1 MVDAAN
7 SVGQALGCK
16 AIPNA
21 VFVDSQGIVRYIKR
35 GGFDIHNPNYRALAD
50 SWAATPSLDD
60 LSMLSVIETEKVI
73 KHPEALEH
81 FRRGLVLYQ
90 AGSIG
95 EAMAAWRDGVAIEPD
110 NFNIRKQI
118 WAVEHPEKF
127 YGDKVDYEWQRK
139 QMENGL

>member
-1 MVDAAN
+1 MPRIVLAKPWDAKQFPMPF
-7 SVGQALGCK
+7 SSIVKALCDTS
-16 AIPNA
+16 N
-21 VFVDSQGIVRYIKR
+21 VVDSTFIIQIIAPSQIR
-35 GGFDIHNPNYRALAD
+35 GRRHRRLTICRCYSA
-50 SWAATPSLDD
+50 
-60 LSMLSVIETEKVI
+60 IETEKVI